1 MNTKLVE
8 EAVLGNKDALAF
20 LNAMARVLHWYDDVI
35 DRDKEMVDE
44 HTHLC
49 MWDALITLPT
59 NRFYRDNI
67 TMLSPIL
74 VQSIVNWRIAN
85 DVERASASSIR
96 DLGFAF
102 IIRSTYVD
110 LVSMSAL
117 IVGGVE
123 HAVRV
128 GPDIRRWCHQE
139 GFNAYLT
146 NLATEIATR
155 KEHDH
160 VLR

>member
-1 MNTKLVE
+1 MNTKIVE
-8 EAVLGNKDALAF
+8 EAVLGNAEALAF
-20 LNAMARVLHWYDDVI
+20 LNAMARVLHFWDDLI
-35 DRDKEMVDE
+35 DRDKEHVDA

-49 MWDALITLPT
+49 MWDALVTLPT
-59 NRFYRDNI
+59 NRFYLDNM
-67 TMLSPIL
+67 TMLQPIL
-74 VQSIVNWRIAN
+74 VQSIVNWRVAN
-85 DVERASASSIR
+85 DIERAPKSSIR

-117 IVGGVE
+117 ILGGLE

-128 GPDIRRWCHQE
+128 GPDIRRWAHEE

-155 KEHDH
+155 KELQ
-160 VLR
+160 VW